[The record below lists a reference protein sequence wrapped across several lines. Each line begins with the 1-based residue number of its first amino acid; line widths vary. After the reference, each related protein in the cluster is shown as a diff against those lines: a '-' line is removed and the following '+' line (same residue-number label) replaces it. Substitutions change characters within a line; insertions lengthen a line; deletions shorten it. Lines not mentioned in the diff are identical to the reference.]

1 MSKNN
6 DRYKEDYTQL
16 DIDVLEEINPQ
27 RFEKFK
33 SKKKNKKAKEKSGA
47 NRQDDRS
54 E

>member
-6 DRYKEDYTQL
+6 DRYKEDYTQM
-16 DIDVLEEINPQ
+16 DIDVLEEINTE

-33 SKKKNKKAKEKSGA
+33 SKNKNKKTKEKSH
-47 NRQDDRS
+47 NIPQDSD